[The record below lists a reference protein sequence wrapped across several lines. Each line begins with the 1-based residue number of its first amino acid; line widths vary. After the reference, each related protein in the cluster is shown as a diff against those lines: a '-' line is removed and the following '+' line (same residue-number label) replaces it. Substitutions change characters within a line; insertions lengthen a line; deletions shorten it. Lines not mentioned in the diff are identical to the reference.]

1 MKRNALLIG
10 AFVTVALLLIVAG
23 VLWLSGNSLF
33 SKPQRAMIYYRGNV
47 SGLYI
52 GAPVAFRGVSIGQVE
67 DIGIQVNRETL
78 AALIAVRVRLQANAV
93 RFEDKSDAPPPELS
107 TLVKR
112 GLRARLVSQSIV
124 TGQKSIELDFV
135 PDTPSTLIGG
145 ELGAASGR
153 PEIPALGDRFGALID
168 QVADLPLRQ
177 VVEEVRE
184 TVKELRGTLGGFK
197 VALDTAQSVLVGTGE
212 ELKQT
217 GATARSTLRAATD
230 AIQLIQQQAS
240 LTLASVTKLTDAS
253 RDTVLAAQ
261 PDLQRTLAG
270 TREAAES
277 AQLAMGRI
285 SELTA
290 PTAPLRAD
298 LDSALRDLSQAARGL
313 RDWSE
318 LLEEKPNAL
327 IFGSTRR

>member
-23 VLWLSGNSLF
+23 VLWLSGDNLF

-47 SGLYI
+47 SGLYV
-52 GAPVAFRGVSIGQVE
+52 GAPVAFRGVTIGQVE
-67 DIGIQVNRETL
+67 EIGIQVNRATL

-93 RFEDKSDAPPPELS
+93 RYEDKGDAPPPELA

-145 ELGAASGR
+145 DLGAASGS

-177 VVEEVRE
+177 VVEDVRE
-184 TVKELRGTLGGFK
+184 TVKELRSTLGGIQ
-197 VALDTAQSVLVGTGE
+197 VALASAQNVLVETGK
-212 ELKQT
+212 ELQQT
-217 GATARSTLRAATD
+217 GTTARTTLRAATD
-230 AIQLIQQQAS
+230 AIQHVEQQAN
-240 LTLASVTKLTDAS
+240 LTLGSVTKLSETS
-253 RDTVLAAQ
+253 RDTVLAVQ
-261 PDLQRTLAG
+261 PDLQRTLAN
-270 TREAAES
+270 TRQAAES

-285 SELTA
+285 SEMTA